1 MIRGLF
7 QKLFVHVPKRGL
19 FATHGLGHSTKY
31 VSPILNPI
39 APIRSLTQSFVLCA
53 QTENTQPTSAE
64 GNTSQPLKEFKDMP
78 GPWKVPLLGL
88 SPELLMV
95 DPKKSIQSFT
105 KLPQKYGNIFK
116 VKMAPG
122 LPEFVCVFDPED
134 AKIVFRNESKYPR
147 RLPLEI
153 WEESRTVHGK
163 PIGLF
168 LL

>member
-88 SPELLMV
+88 SPELPGIL
-95 DPKKSIQSFT
+95 
-105 KLPQKYGNIFK
+105 IFMILSDGTPLLCRLT
-116 VKMAPG
+116 VG
-122 LPEFVCVFDPED
+122 IRSSLFFV
-134 AKIVFRNESKYPR
+134 
-147 RLPLEI
+147 
-153 WEESRTVHGK
+153 
-163 PIGLF
+163 
-168 LL
+168 